1 MQQTVQA
8 ADPAVQIAPGAT
20 PQEWGTVMGSDLLMS
35 LAVPIV
41 SNPEIP
47 RDPLSRLP
55 DESLGKVPSVKTSR
69 GTVTGLPGW
78 QTKSLSF
85 LDLSKY
91 AGDPD
96 YGFGLRTGIQG
107 VIAADCDTDDLE
119 MSVTV
124 MRLLCDSLGLDPK
137 DLPLRTRGGHH
148 WACLLHVQDLTGR
161 PKKANSDFGGGNKL
175 EWLGYGQQ
183 LACCGRHPSGS
194 RYRWTLGP
202 GGIDIHG
209 PRLIET
215 DCAALARLRD
225 ALAPWEVKSSGG
237 GEATPRQIAES
248 YQAPDGLADWLR
260 SSGRVLAV
268 NRDGGLCITCP
279 WEDLHTTHGAPGE
292 TVYFPAGVNG
302 YSSGGFRCLHAHCDH
317 RTADDLRVWARTEGW
332 EGEVPVT
339 AYPTEEPSGTVAGNK
354 APITPVLTAKNAGN
368 AQKSAIKPQNNADNP
383 EIDSGAIAGD
393 GAGGRGRQAPGAG
406 DGTAQGQ
413 GAAQPGEPDGP
424 TAAQQLMAW
433 LDQKTGLFKTCATTL
448 QLVLSDPVLCGMD
461 IAYDTFRG
469 QIVLREHNSPANNCP
484 LGGWRQF
491 CDAENFA
498 LRVRLENP
506 ILRFKPG
513 SISKDLLYDA
523 VNHRA
528 AQNHVDIMQD
538 YLAAVLPEWDGV
550 RRAERFFID
559 YGGAENSEVTRAA
572 GRYLWGML
580 YRRAS
585 SPEPC
590 KADISIIMTGPQGCH
605 KSQSV
610 RALALEEDFAAE
622 LDFRQDNKELA
633 LLMSGRTVIEVP
645 EMQGFS
651 RRENSDLKA
660 FLSLDRDSYRVMYS
674 QDIRTVTRRCL
685 FVMTTNERQILRD
698 ATGSRRFAVIEVT
711 RMKDDLIQRDRL
723 QLWAEGRQIFLE
735 EGAQRLHTRLEN
747 ATTKAE
753 QNICYAN
760 QDSWADDVAEFVAGQ
775 ESKPEGSRYPL
786 STRAILQYA
795 LNIDRGQSRL
805 QDQQRVAEIMRTLGF
820 QLEKGSPHRVSGFPG
835 THRVWQRV
843 TLPPVKPEK
852 DGK

>member
-1 MQQTVQA
+1 MQQAVQA
-8 ADPAVQIAPGAT
+8 ADPAVQTAPGAT
-20 PQEWGTVMGSDLLMS
+20 PQEWGTVIGSDLLMS

-41 SNPEIP
+41 SNPSIP
-47 RDPLSRLP
+47 RDPLSRLTA
-55 DESLGKVPSVKTSR
+55 DSLGKVPSVKTAR
-69 GTVTGLPGW
+69 GTITGLAGW
-78 QTKSLSF
+78 QTMKTSF

-91 AGDPD
+91 AADPD
-96 YGFGLRTGIQG
+96 YGFGIRVGIQG

-124 MRLLCDSLGLDPK
+124 MRLMCDSLGLDPK
-137 DLPLRTRGGHH
+137 DLPLRVRGGHR
-148 WACLLHVQDLTGR
+148 WACLLHVQGLTGR
-161 PKKANSDFGGGNKL
+161 PKKAVVHLGDGNKL
-175 EWLGYGQQ
+175 ELLGYGQQ

-194 RYRWTLGP
+194 RYRWIMGP
-202 GGIDIHG
+202 TGRDIHG

-215 DCAALARLRD
+215 DCAALARFRE

-260 SSGRVLAV
+260 ASGRVLAV

-279 WEDLHTTHGAPGE
+279 WEDLHTKRGAPGE

-317 RTADDLRVWARTEGW
+317 RTADDLRIWARTEGW

-339 AYPTEEPSGTVAGNK
+339 AYPTEEPSGTAAAGQN
-354 APITPVLTAKNAGN
+354 APITPVLSAKNAEIP
-368 AQKSAIKPQNNADNP
+368 QKSPLKTQNSTDKP
-383 EIDSGAIAGD
+383 EIDSGAVAGS
-393 GAGGRGRQAPGAG
+393 GA
-406 DGTAQGQ
+406 AQGQ
-413 GAAQPGEPDGP
+413 EAADSREHDGP
-424 TAAQQLMAW
+424 TAAQQLTAW

-528 AQNHVDIMQD
+528 AQHHVDIMQD

-550 RRAERFFID
+550 HRAERFFID
-559 YGGAENSEVTRAA
+559 YGGAEDSEVARAA

-610 RALALEEDFAAE
+610 RAIALEEDFAAE

-685 FVMTTNERQILRD
+685 FIMTTNEQQILRD

-711 RMKDDLIQRDRL
+711 KMQDDLIQRDRL
-723 QLWAEGRQIFLE
+723 QLWAEGRQIFLA
-735 EGAQRLHTRLEN
+735 EGAKRLHTRLER
-747 ATTKAE
+747 ATADTE
-753 QNICYAN
+753 QNIRYAT
-760 QDSWADDVAEFVAGQ
+760 QDAWADDIAEFIKAQ
-775 ESKPEGSRYPL
+775 EKQAEGARCPL

-820 QLEKGSPHRVSGFPG
+820 QLEKRSSHRISGFPG

-843 TLPPVKPEK
+843 TLPPVKPEN

>member
-1 MQQTVQA
+1 MQQAVQT
-8 ADPAVQIAPGAT
+8 ADPAVQTSPGAT
-20 PQEWGTVMGSDLLMS
+20 PQEWGTVLQSDLLMS

-41 SNPEIP
+41 SNPAVP

-85 LDLSKY
+85 LDLSNY
-91 AGDPD
+91 AADPD
-96 YGFGLRTGIQG
+96 YGFGIRVGIQG

-124 MRLLCDSLGLDPK
+124 MRLLCDSLNLDPK
-137 DLPLRTRGGHH
+137 DLPLRTRGGHR
-148 WACLLHVQDLTGR
+148 WACLLHVQGLTGR
-161 PKKANSDFGGGNKL
+161 PKKAVIHLGDGNKL
-175 EWLGYGQQ
+175 ELLGYGQQ

-194 RYRWTLGP
+194 RYRWIMGP
-202 GGIDIHG
+202 TGRDIHG

-215 DCAALARLRD
+215 DCAALARFREALR
-225 ALAPWEVKSSGG
+225 PWEVKSSGG

-279 WEDLHTTHGAPGE
+279 WEDLHTKHGAPGE

-339 AYPTEEPSGTVAGNK
+339 AYPTEEPSGTAAGDK
-354 APITPVLTAKNAGN
+354 TPITPVLSAKNAEIP
-368 AQKSAIKPQNNADNP
+368 QKSAIKPQNSTDKP
-383 EIDSGAIAGD
+383 EIN
-393 GAGGRGRQAPGAG
+393 PGASAG
-406 DGTAQGQ
+406 
-413 GAAQPGEPDGP
+413 DGP
-424 TAAQQLMAW
+424 TAAQQLTAW

-469 QIVLREHNSPANNCP
+469 QIVLREHNHPANACP

-506 ILRFKPG
+506 IMRFKPG

-528 AQNHVDIMQD
+528 AQHHVDIMQD
-538 YLAAVLPEWDGV
+538 YLAAALPEWDGV
-550 RRAERFFID
+550 HRAERFFMD
-559 YGGAENSEVTRAA
+559 YGGAEDSEVTRAA

-605 KSQSV
+605 KSSSV

-633 LLMSGRTVIEVP
+633 LQMSGRTVIEVP

-660 FLSLDRDSYRVMYS
+660 FLSLDRDSYRIMYS

-685 FVMTTNERQILRD
+685 FVMTTNEQQILRD

-711 RMKDDLIQRDRL
+711 KMQDDLIQRDRL
-723 QLWAEGRQIFLE
+723 QLWAEGRRIFQE
-735 EGAQRLHTRLEN
+735 EGAKRLHTRLER
-747 ATTKAE
+747 ATAKTE
-753 QNICYAN
+753 QNIRYAT
-760 QDSWADDVAEFVAGQ
+760 QDAWADDIAEFITAQ
-775 ESKPEGSRYPL
+775 EKQAEGARCPL

-805 QDQQRVAEIMRTLGF
+805 QDQQRVAEIMRTLGY
-820 QLEKGSPHRVSGFPG
+820 QLEKGAPHRVSGFPG

-843 TLPPVKPEK
+843 TPPPAKPENDDK
-852 DGK
+852 

>member
-8 ADPAVQIAPGAT
+8 ADPAVQTSPGAT
-20 PQEWGTVMGSDLLMS
+20 PQEWGTVLGSDLLMS

-85 LDLSKY
+85 LDLTMYS
-91 AGDPD
+91 ADPD
-96 YGFGLRTGIQG
+96 YGYGIRVGIQG

-124 MRLLCDSLGLDPK
+124 MRLMCDSLGLDPK
-137 DLPLRTRGGHH
+137 DLPLRTRGGHR
-148 WACLLHVQDLTGR
+148 WACLLHVQGLTGR
-161 PKKANSDFGGGNKL
+161 PKKAVIHLGDGNKL
-175 EWLGYGQQ
+175 ELLGYGQQ

-194 RYRWTLGP
+194 HYRWIMGP
-202 GGIDIHG
+202 TGRDIHG

-215 DCAALARLRD
+215 DCAALARFRE

-260 SSGRVLAV
+260 ASGRVLAV

-279 WEDLHTTHGAPGE
+279 WEDQHTKRGAPGE

-302 YSSGGFRCLHAHCDH
+302 YASGGFRCLHAHCDH
-317 RTADDLRVWARTEGW
+317 RTADDLRIWARTEGW

-339 AYPTEEPSGTVAGNK
+339 AYPTEEPSGTAAGNK
-354 APITPVLTAKNAGN
+354 TPITPVLSDKNAEN
-368 AQKSAIKPQNNADNP
+368 AQKSPLKPQNSTNNP
-383 EIDSGAIAGD
+383 EINPGATPGSGA
-393 GAGGRGRQAPGAG
+393 
-406 DGTAQGQ
+406 AQGQ
-413 GAAQPGEPDGP
+413 GTAGSREPDGP
-424 TAAQQLMAW
+424 TAAQQLTAW

-469 QIVLREHNSPANNCP
+469 QIVLREHNSPANDCP

-506 ILRFKPG
+506 IMRFKPG

-528 AQNHVDIMQD
+528 AQNRVDIMQD

-550 RRAERFFID
+550 HRAERFFLD
-559 YGGAENSEVTRAA
+559 YGGAEDSEVARAA

-580 YRRAS
+580 YRRAA

-685 FVMTTNERQILRD
+685 FVMTTNEQQILRD
-698 ATGSRRFAVIEVT
+698 ATGSRRFAVIEVA
-711 RMKDDLIQRDRL
+711 RMMDDLIRRDRL
-723 QLWAEGRQIFLE
+723 QLWAEGRQIFMA
-735 EGAQRLHTRLEN
+735 EGAERLHTRLER
-747 ATTKAE
+747 ATAKTE
-753 QNICYAN
+753 QNIRYAT
-760 QDSWADDVAEFVAGQ
+760 QDAWADDIAEFIAAQ
-775 ESKPEGSRYPL
+775 EKKPEGTRYPL
-786 STRAILQYA
+786 STSAILQYA
-795 LNIDRGQSRL
+795 LNIDRGQRRL

-820 QLEKGSPHRVSGFPG
+820 QLEKGSAHRISGFPG

-843 TLPPVKPEK
+843 TLPPVKPET

>member
-8 ADPAVQIAPGAT
+8 ADPAVQTSHGAT
-20 PQEWGTVMGSDLLMS
+20 PQEWGTVLQSDLLMS

-85 LDLSKY
+85 LDLTNY
-91 AGDPD
+91 AADPD
-96 YGFGLRTGIQG
+96 YGYGIRVGIQG

-124 MRLLCDSLGLDPK
+124 MRLMCDSLGLDPK
-137 DLPLRTRGGHH
+137 DLPLRTRGGHR
-148 WACLLHVQDLTGR
+148 WACLLHVQGLTGR
-161 PKKANSDFGGGNKL
+161 PKKAVIHLGDGNKL
-175 EWLGYGQQ
+175 ELLGYGQQ

-194 RYRWTLGP
+194 HYRWIMGP
-202 GGIDIHG
+202 TGRDIHG

-215 DCAALARLRD
+215 DCAALARFRE

-260 SSGRVLAV
+260 ASGRVLAV

-279 WEDLHTTHGAPGE
+279 WADQHSRQGAPGE

-302 YSSGGFRCLHAHCDH
+302 YSAGGFRCLHAHCDH

-339 AYPTEEPSGTVAGNK
+339 AYPTEEPSGTAAGQI
-354 APITPVLTAKNAGN
+354 APITPVLGDKNAEKAPN
-368 AQKSAIKPQNNADNP
+368 STDKTQNSTNNA
-383 EIDSGAIAGD
+383 EISAGAGAGEGAGSGA
-393 GAGGRGRQAPGAG
+393 
-406 DGTAQGQ
+406 AQGQ
-413 GAAQPGEPDGP
+413 ETAGSGEPDGP
-424 TAAQQLMAW
+424 TAAQQLTAW

-448 QLVLSDPVLCGMD
+448 QLVLSDPVLCGVD

-469 QIVLREHNSPANNCP
+469 QIVLREHNSPANDCP

-506 ILRFKPG
+506 IMRFKPG
-513 SISKDLLYDA
+513 SITKDLLYDA

-528 AQNHVDIMQD
+528 AQNHVDIMQG

-550 RRAERFFID
+550 HRAERFFMD
-559 YGGAENSEVTRAA
+559 YGGAEDSEVARAA

-580 YRRAS
+580 YRRAA

-660 FLSLDRDSYRVMYS
+660 FLSLDRDSYRVLYS

-685 FVMTTNERQILRD
+685 FVMTTNEQQILRD

-711 RMKDDLIQRDRL
+711 KMRDDLIQRDRL
-723 QLWAEGRQIFLE
+723 QLWAEGRQIFME
-735 EGAQRLHTRLEN
+735 EGAKRLHTRLER
-747 ATTKAE
+747 ATSKTE
-753 QNICYAN
+753 QNVRYAT
-760 QDSWADDVAEFVAGQ
+760 QDAWADDIAEFVAGQ
-775 ESKPEGSRYPL
+775 ESKPEGARYPL
-786 STRAILQYA
+786 STRVILQYA
-795 LNIDRGQSRL
+795 LDIDRGQRRL

-820 QLEKGSPHRVSGFPG
+820 QLEKGSAHRISGFPG
-835 THRVWQRV
+835 THRVWLRV
-843 TLPPVKPEK
+843 NPLPDTPEEDDK
-852 DGK
+852 

>member
-1 MQQTVQA
+1 MQQAVQT
-8 ADPAVQIAPGAT
+8 ADPAVQAAPGAT

-35 LAVPIV
+35 LTVPIV
-41 SNPEIP
+41 SNPAVP

-85 LDLSKY
+85 LDLTKY
-91 AGDPD
+91 AADPD
-96 YGFGLRTGIQG
+96 YGYGIRVGIQG

-124 MRLLCDSLGLDPK
+124 MRLMCDSLGLDPK
-137 DLPLRTRGGHH
+137 DLPMRVRGGHR
-148 WACLLHVQDLTGR
+148 WACLLHVQGLTGR
-161 PKKANSDFGGGNKL
+161 PKKAVIHLGDGNQL
-175 EWLGYGQQ
+175 ELLGYGQQ

-194 RYRWTLGP
+194 RYRWIMGP
-202 GGIDIHG
+202 TGRDIHG

-215 DCAALARLRD
+215 DCAALARFREALR
-225 ALAPWEVKSSGG
+225 PWEVKSSGG

-260 SSGRVLAV
+260 ASGRVLAV

-279 WEDLHTTHGAPGE
+279 WEDLHTKRGAPGE

-317 RTADDLRVWARTEGW
+317 RTADDLRIWARTEGW

-339 AYPTEEPSGTVAGNK
+339 AYPTEEPSGTAAGDK
-354 APITPVLTAKNAGN
+354 TPKSPDLAVKNAEIS
-368 AQKSAIKPQNNADNP
+368 QKSPLKPQNSTDKP
-383 EIDSGAIAGD
+383 EIDSGD
-393 GAGGRGRQAPGAG
+393 GAGTGEKGQQSPGSGA
-406 DGTAQGQ
+406 AQGQ
-413 GAAQPGEPDGP
+413 GTADSREPDGP
-424 TAAQQLMAW
+424 TAAQQLTAW

-469 QIVLREHNSPANNCP
+469 QIVLREHNSPANDCP

-506 ILRFKPG
+506 IMRFKPG

-528 AQNHVDIMQD
+528 AQRHVDIMQD

-550 RRAERFFID
+550 HRAERFFLD
-559 YGGAENSEVTRAA
+559 YGGAEDSEVARAA

-610 RALALEEDFAAE
+610 RALALAEDFAAE

-660 FLSLDRDSYRVMYS
+660 FLSLDRDSYRIMYS

-685 FVMTTNERQILRD
+685 FVMTTNEQQILRD
-698 ATGSRRFAVIEVT
+698 ATGSRRFAVIEVAKM
-711 RMKDDLIQRDRL
+711 RDDLIQRDRL

-735 EGAQRLHTRLEN
+735 EGAKRLHTRLER
-747 ATTKAE
+747 ATARTE
-753 QNICYAN
+753 QNIRYAT
-760 QDSWADDVAEFVAGQ
+760 QDSWADDIAEFIAAQ
-775 ESKPEGSRYPL
+775 AKQPEGTRYPL

-795 LNIDRGQSRL
+795 LNIDRGQIRL
-805 QDQQRVAEIMRTLGF
+805 QDQQRVAEIMRTLGY
-820 QLEKGSPHRVSGFPG
+820 QLEKGSSHRISGFPG
-835 THRVWQRV
+835 THRVWLRG
-843 TLPPVKPEK
+843 TPPPAKPEK

>member
-8 ADPAVQIAPGAT
+8 ADPAVQTSPGAT
-20 PQEWGTVMGSDLLMS
+20 PQEWGTVLGSDLLMS

-85 LDLSKY
+85 LDLTMYS
-91 AGDPD
+91 ADPD
-96 YGFGLRTGIQG
+96 YGYGIRVGIQG

-124 MRLLCDSLGLDPK
+124 MRLMCDSLGLDPK
-137 DLPLRTRGGHH
+137 DLPLRTRGGHR
-148 WACLLHVQDLTGR
+148 WACLLHVQGLTGR
-161 PKKANSDFGGGNKL
+161 PKKAVIHLGDGNKL
-175 EWLGYGQQ
+175 ELLGYGQQ

-194 RYRWTLGP
+194 HYRWIMGP
-202 GGIDIHG
+202 TGRDIHG

-215 DCAALARLRD
+215 DCAALARFRE

-260 SSGRVLAV
+260 ASGRVLAV

-279 WEDLHTTHGAPGE
+279 WEDQHTKRGAPGE

-302 YSSGGFRCLHAHCDH
+302 YASGGFRCLHAHCDH
-317 RTADDLRVWARTEGW
+317 RTADDLRIWARTEGW

-339 AYPTEEPSGTVAGNK
+339 AYPTEEPSGTAAGNK
-354 APITPVLTAKNAGN
+354 TPITPVLSDKNAEN
-368 AQKSAIKPQNNADNP
+368 AQKSPLKPQNSTNNP
-383 EIDSGAIAGD
+383 EINPGATPGSGA
-393 GAGGRGRQAPGAG
+393 
-406 DGTAQGQ
+406 AQGQ
-413 GAAQPGEPDGP
+413 GTAGSREPDGP
-424 TAAQQLMAW
+424 TAAQQLTAW

-469 QIVLREHNSPANNCP
+469 QIVLREHNSPANDCP

-506 ILRFKPG
+506 IMRFKPG

-528 AQNHVDIMQD
+528 AQNRVDIMQD

-550 RRAERFFID
+550 HRAERFFLD
-559 YGGAENSEVTRAA
+559 YGGAEDSEVARAA

-580 YRRAS
+580 YRRAA

-685 FVMTTNERQILRD
+685 FVMTTNEQQILRD
-698 ATGSRRFAVIEVT
+698 ATGSRRFAVIEVA
-711 RMKDDLIQRDRL
+711 RMMDDLIRRDRL
-723 QLWAEGRQIFLE
+723 QLWAEGRQIFMA
-735 EGAQRLHTRLEN
+735 EGAERLHTRLER
-747 ATTKAE
+747 ATAETE
-753 QNICYAN
+753 QNIRYAT
-760 QDSWADDVAEFVAGQ
+760 QDAWADDIAEFIAAQ
-775 ESKPEGSRYPL
+775 EKKPEGTRYPL
-786 STRAILQYA
+786 STSAILQYA
-795 LNIDRGQSRL
+795 LNIDRGQRRL

-820 QLEKGSPHRVSGFPG
+820 QLEKGSAHRISGFPG

-843 TLPPVKPEK
+843 TLPPVKPET

>member
-1 MQQTVQA
+1 MQQAVQT
-8 ADPAVQIAPGAT
+8 ADPAVQAAPGAT
-20 PQEWGTVMGSDLLMS
+20 PQEWGTVMGSDLLLS

-41 SNPEIP
+41 SNPAVP

-85 LDLSKY
+85 LDLSNY
-91 AGDPD
+91 AADPD
-96 YGFGLRTGIQG
+96 YGFGIRVGIQG

-124 MRLLCDSLGLDPK
+124 MRLLCDSLNLDPK
-137 DLPLRTRGGHH
+137 DLPLRTRGGHR
-148 WACLLHVQDLTGR
+148 WACLLHVQGLTGR
-161 PKKANSDFGGGNKL
+161 PKKAVIHLGDGNKL
-175 EWLGYGQQ
+175 ELLGYGQQ

-194 RYRWTLGP
+194 RYRWIMGP
-202 GGIDIHG
+202 TGRDIHG

-215 DCAALARLRD
+215 DCAALARFREALR
-225 ALAPWEVKSSGG
+225 PWEVKSSGG

-279 WEDLHTTHGAPGE
+279 WEDLHTKHGAPGE

-339 AYPTEEPSGTVAGNK
+339 AYPTEEPSGTAAGDK
-354 APITPVLTAKNAGN
+354 TPITPVLSAKNAEIP
-368 AQKSAIKPQNNADNP
+368 QKSAIKPQNSTDKP
-383 EIDSGAIAGD
+383 EIN
-393 GAGGRGRQAPGAG
+393 PGASAG
-406 DGTAQGQ
+406 
-413 GAAQPGEPDGP
+413 DGP
-424 TAAQQLMAW
+424 TAAQQLTAW

-469 QIVLREHNSPANNCP
+469 QIVLREHNHPANACP

-506 ILRFKPG
+506 IMRFKPG

-528 AQNHVDIMQD
+528 SQNHVDIMQD
-538 YLAAVLPEWDGV
+538 YLAAALPEWDGV
-550 RRAERFFID
+550 HRAERFFMD
-559 YGGAENSEVTRAA
+559 YGGAEDSEVTRAA

-605 KSQSV
+605 KSSSV

-633 LLMSGRTVIEVP
+633 LQMSGRTVIEVP

-660 FLSLDRDSYRVMYS
+660 FLSLDRDSYRIMYS

-685 FVMTTNERQILRD
+685 FVMTTNEQQILRD

-711 RMKDDLIQRDRL
+711 KMQDDLIQRDRL
-723 QLWAEGRQIFLE
+723 QLWAEGRRIFQE
-735 EGAQRLHTRLEN
+735 EGAKRLHTRLER
-747 ATTKAE
+747 ATAKTE
-753 QNICYAN
+753 QNIRYAT
-760 QDSWADDVAEFVAGQ
+760 QDAWADDIAEFITAQ
-775 ESKPEGSRYPL
+775 EKQAEGARCPL
-786 STRAILQYA
+786 STRSILQYA
-795 LNIDRGQSRL
+795 LNIDRGQSRI
-805 QDQQRVAEIMRTLGF
+805 QDQQRVAEIMRTLGY
-820 QLEKGSPHRVSGFPG
+820 QLEKGAPHRVSGFPG

-843 TLPPVKPEK
+843 DPLPDAPEEDEK
-852 DGK
+852 

>member
-1 MQQTVQA
+1 MQQAVQT
-8 ADPAVQIAPGAT
+8 ADPAVQAAPGAT

-41 SNPEIP
+41 SNPAVP

-85 LDLSKY
+85 LDLTKY
-91 AGDPD
+91 AADPD
-96 YGFGLRTGIQG
+96 YGYGIRVGIQG

-124 MRLLCDSLGLDPK
+124 MRLMCDSLGLDPK
-137 DLPLRTRGGHH
+137 DLPMRVRGGHR
-148 WACLLHVQDLTGR
+148 WACLLHVQGLTGR
-161 PKKANSDFGGGNKL
+161 PKKAVIHLGDGNQL
-175 EWLGYGQQ
+175 ELLGYGQQ

-194 RYRWTLGP
+194 RYRWIMGP
-202 GGIDIHG
+202 TGRDIHG

-215 DCAALARLRD
+215 DCAALARLRE

-260 SSGRVLAV
+260 ASGRVLAV

-279 WEDLHTTHGAPGE
+279 WEDLHTKRGAPGE

-317 RTADDLRVWARTEGW
+317 RTADDLRIWARTEGW

-339 AYPTEEPSGTVAGNK
+339 AYPTEVPSGTAAGDK
-354 APITPVLTAKNAGN
+354 TPKSPDLAVKNAEIP
-368 AQKSAIKPQNNADNP
+368 QKSPLKPQNNANNP
-383 EIDSGAIAGD
+383 GINSGD
-393 GAGGRGRQAPGAG
+393 GTGTGERGQQAPGSGA
-406 DGTAQGQ
+406 AQGQ
-413 GAAQPGEPDGP
+413 GTAGSREPDGP
-424 TAAQQLMAW
+424 TAAQQLTAW

-469 QIVLREHNSPANNCP
+469 QIVLREHNSPANDCP

-506 ILRFKPG
+506 IMRFKPG

-528 AQNHVDIMQD
+528 AQRHVDIMQD

-550 RRAERFFID
+550 HRAERFFLD
-559 YGGAENSEVTRAA
+559 YGGAEDSEVARAA

-660 FLSLDRDSYRVMYS
+660 FLSLDRDSYRIMYS

-685 FVMTTNERQILRD
+685 FVMTTNEQQILRD
-698 ATGSRRFAVIEVT
+698 ATGSRRFAVIEVAKM
-711 RMKDDLIQRDRL
+711 RDDLIQRDRL

-735 EGAQRLHTRLEN
+735 EGAKRLHTRLER
-747 ATTKAE
+747 ATARTE
-753 QNICYAN
+753 QNIRYAT
-760 QDSWADDVAEFVAGQ
+760 QDSWADDIAEFIAAQ
-775 ESKPEGSRYPL
+775 AKQPEGTRYPL

-795 LNIDRGQSRL
+795 LNIDRGQIRL
-805 QDQQRVAEIMRTLGF
+805 QDQQRVAEIMRTLGY
-820 QLEKGSPHRVSGFPG
+820 QLEKGSSHRISGFPG
-835 THRVWQRV
+835 THRVWLRG
-843 TLPPVKPEK
+843 TPPPAKPEK

>member
-1 MQQTVQA
+1 MTQLNPPPIDAPAQA
-8 ADPAVQIAPGAT
+8 PAAGAT
-20 PQEWGTVMGSDLLMS
+20 PQEWGTVMGSDLLLS

-41 SNPEIP
+41 SNPAVP

-55 DESLGKVPSVKTSR
+55 DESLGKAPSVKTSR

-78 QTKSLSF
+78 QTKSQSF
-85 LDLSKY
+85 LDLTKY
-91 AGDPD
+91 AADPD
-96 YGFGLRTGIQG
+96 YGFGIRVGIQG

-137 DLPLRTRGGHH
+137 DLPLRTRGGHR
-148 WACLLHVQDLTGR
+148 WACLLHVQGLTGR
-161 PKKANSDFGGGNKL
+161 PKKAVIHLGDGNKL
-175 EWLGYGQQ
+175 ELLGYGQQ

-194 RYRWTLGP
+194 HYRWIMGP
-202 GGIDIHG
+202 TGRDIHG

-215 DCAALARLRD
+215 DCAALARFRE

-279 WEDLHTTHGAPGE
+279 WEDLHTKHGAPGE

-339 AYPTEEPSGTVAGNK
+339 AYPTEEPSGTAAGDK
-354 APITPVLTAKNAGN
+354 TPITPVLSAKNAEIP
-368 AQKSAIKPQNNADNP
+368 QKSALKSQNSTNNP
-383 EIDSGAIAGD
+383 GIDPGAAAGD
-393 GAGGRGRQAPGAG
+393 GAGSGA
-406 DGTAQGQ
+406 AQGQ
-413 GAAQPGEPDGP
+413 GAADSREPDGP
-424 TAAQQLMAW
+424 TAAQQLTAW

-469 QIVLREHNSPANNCP
+469 QIVLREHNHPANACP

-506 ILRFKPG
+506 IMRFKPG

-538 YLAAVLPEWDGV
+538 YLAAALPEWDGV
-550 RRAERFFID
+550 HRAERFFMD
-559 YGGAENSEVTRAA
+559 YGGAEDSEVTRAA

-605 KSQSV
+605 KSSSV

-633 LLMSGRTVIEVP
+633 LQMSGRTVIEVP

-685 FVMTTNERQILRD
+685 FVMTTNEQQILRD

-711 RMKDDLIQRDRL
+711 KMQDDLIQRDRL
-723 QLWAEGRQIFLE
+723 QLWAEGRRIFQE
-735 EGAQRLHTRLEN
+735 EGAKRLHTRLER
-747 ATTKAE
+747 ATAKTE
-753 QNICYAN
+753 QNIRYAT
-760 QDSWADDVAEFVAGQ
+760 QDAWADDIAEFITAQ
-775 ESKPEGSRYPL
+775 EKQAEGARCPL

-805 QDQQRVAEIMRTLGF
+805 QDQQRVAEIMRTLGY
-820 QLEKGSPHRVSGFPG
+820 QLEKGAPHRVSGFPG

-843 TLPPVKPEK
+843 TPPPAKPENDDK
-852 DGK
+852 

>member
-8 ADPAVQIAPGAT
+8 ADPAVQTSHGAT
-20 PQEWGTVMGSDLLMS
+20 PQEWGTVLQSDLLMS

-85 LDLSKY
+85 LDLTNY
-91 AGDPD
+91 AADPD
-96 YGFGLRTGIQG
+96 YGYGIRVGIQG

-124 MRLLCDSLGLDPK
+124 MRLMCDSLGLDPK
-137 DLPLRTRGGHH
+137 DLPLRTRGGHR
-148 WACLLHVQDLTGR
+148 WACLLHVQGLTGR
-161 PKKANSDFGGGNKL
+161 PKKAVIHLGDGNKL
-175 EWLGYGQQ
+175 ELLGYGQQ

-194 RYRWTLGP
+194 HYRWIMGP
-202 GGIDIHG
+202 TGRDIHG

-215 DCAALARLRD
+215 DCAALARFRE

-260 SSGRVLAV
+260 ASGRVLAV

-279 WEDLHTTHGAPGE
+279 WADQHSRQGAPGE

-302 YSSGGFRCLHAHCDH
+302 YSAGGFRCLHAHCDH

-339 AYPTEEPSGTVAGNK
+339 AYPTEEPSGTAAGQI
-354 APITPVLTAKNAGN
+354 APITPVLGDKNAEKAPN
-368 AQKSAIKPQNNADNP
+368 STDKTQNSTNNA
-383 EIDSGAIAGD
+383 EISAGAGAGEGAGSGA
-393 GAGGRGRQAPGAG
+393 
-406 DGTAQGQ
+406 AQGQ
-413 GAAQPGEPDGP
+413 ETAGSGEPDGP
-424 TAAQQLMAW
+424 TAAQQLTAW

-448 QLVLSDPVLCGMD
+448 QLVLSDPVLCGVD

-469 QIVLREHNSPANNCP
+469 QIVLREHNSPANDCP

-506 ILRFKPG
+506 IMRFKPG
-513 SISKDLLYDA
+513 SITKDLLYDA

-528 AQNHVDIMQD
+528 AQNHVDIMQG

-550 RRAERFFID
+550 HRAERFFMD
-559 YGGAENSEVTRAA
+559 YGGAEDSEVARAA

-580 YRRAS
+580 YRRAA

-660 FLSLDRDSYRVMYS
+660 FLSLDRDSYRVLYS

-685 FVMTTNERQILRD
+685 FVMTTNEQQILRD

-711 RMKDDLIQRDRL
+711 KMRDDLIQRDRL
-723 QLWAEGRQIFLE
+723 QLWAEGRQIFME
-735 EGAQRLHTRLEN
+735 EGAKRLHTRLER
-747 ATTKAE
+747 ATARTE
-753 QNICYAN
+753 QNIRYAT
-760 QDSWADDVAEFVAGQ
+760 QDAWADDIAEFVAGQ
-775 ESKPEGSRYPL
+775 ESKPEGARYPL
-786 STRAILQYA
+786 STRVILQYA
-795 LNIDRGQSRL
+795 LDIDRGQRRL

-820 QLEKGSPHRVSGFPG
+820 QLEKGSAHRISGFPG
-835 THRVWQRV
+835 THRVWLRV
-843 TLPPVKPEK
+843 NPLPDTPEEDDK
-852 DGK
+852 

>member
-1 MQQTVQA
+1 MQQAVQT
-8 ADPAVQIAPGAT
+8 ADPAVQAAPGAT
-20 PQEWGTVMGSDLLMS
+20 PQEWGTVMGSDLLLS

-41 SNPEIP
+41 SNPAVP

-85 LDLSKY
+85 LDLSNY
-91 AGDPD
+91 AADPD
-96 YGFGLRTGIQG
+96 YGFGIRVGIQG

-124 MRLLCDSLGLDPK
+124 MRLLCDSLNLDPK
-137 DLPLRTRGGHH
+137 DLPLRTRGGHR
-148 WACLLHVQDLTGR
+148 WACLLHVQGLTGR
-161 PKKANSDFGGGNKL
+161 PKKAVIHLGDGNKL
-175 EWLGYGQQ
+175 ELLGYGQQ

-194 RYRWTLGP
+194 RYRWIMGP
-202 GGIDIHG
+202 TGRDIHG

-215 DCAALARLRD
+215 DCAALARFRE
-225 ALAPWEVKSSGG
+225 AFRPWEVKSSGG

-279 WEDLHTTHGAPGE
+279 WEDLHTKHGAPGE

-339 AYPTEEPSGTVAGNK
+339 AYPTEEPSGTAAGDK
-354 APITPVLTAKNAGN
+354 TPITPVLSAKNAEIP
-368 AQKSAIKPQNNADNP
+368 QKSAIKPQNSTDKP
-383 EIDSGAIAGD
+383 EIN
-393 GAGGRGRQAPGAG
+393 PGASAG
-406 DGTAQGQ
+406 
-413 GAAQPGEPDGP
+413 DGP
-424 TAAQQLMAW
+424 TAAQQLTAW

-469 QIVLREHNSPANNCP
+469 QIVLREHNSPANACP

-506 ILRFKPG
+506 IMRFKPG

-528 AQNHVDIMQD
+528 SQNHVDIMQD
-538 YLAAVLPEWDGV
+538 YLAAALPEWDGV
-550 RRAERFFID
+550 HRAERFFMD
-559 YGGAENSEVTRAA
+559 YGGAEDSEVTRAA

-605 KSQSV
+605 KSSSV

-633 LLMSGRTVIEVP
+633 LQMSGRTVIEVP

-660 FLSLDRDSYRVMYS
+660 FLSLDRDSYRIMYS

-685 FVMTTNERQILRD
+685 FVMTTNEQQILRD

-711 RMKDDLIQRDRL
+711 KMQDDLIQRDRL
-723 QLWAEGRQIFLE
+723 QLWAEGRRIFQE
-735 EGAQRLHTRLEN
+735 EGAKRLHTRLER
-747 ATTKAE
+747 ATAKTE
-753 QNICYAN
+753 QNIRYAT
-760 QDSWADDVAEFVAGQ
+760 QDAWADDIAEFITAQ
-775 ESKPEGSRYPL
+775 EKQAEGARCPL
-786 STRAILQYA
+786 STRSILQYA
-795 LNIDRGQSRL
+795 LNIDRGQSRI
-805 QDQQRVAEIMRTLGF
+805 QDQQRVAEIMRTLGY
-820 QLEKGSPHRVSGFPG
+820 QLEKGAPHRVSGFPG

-843 TLPPVKPEK
+843 DPLPDAPEEDEK
-852 DGK
+852 

>member
-1 MQQTVQA
+1 MQQAVQT
-8 ADPAVQIAPGAT
+8 ADPAVQTSPGAT
-20 PQEWGTVMGSDLLMS
+20 PQEWGTVLQSDLLMS

-69 GTVTGLPGW
+69 GTIAGLKGW

-85 LDLSKY
+85 LDLTKY
-91 AGDPD
+91 AADPD
-96 YGFGLRTGIQG
+96 YGYGIRTGIRG

-137 DLPLRTRGGHH
+137 DLPMRVRGGHR
-148 WACLLHVQDLTGR
+148 WACLLHVQGLTGK
-161 PKKANSDFGGGNKL
+161 PNKEAIDLGDGNKL
-175 EWLGYGQQ
+175 ELLGYGQQ

-194 RYRWTLGP
+194 RYRWIMGP
-202 GGIDIHG
+202 TGRDIHG

-215 DCAALARLRD
+215 DCAALARFREALR
-225 ALAPWEVKSSGG
+225 PWEVKSSGG

-279 WEDLHTTHGAPGE
+279 WEDLHTKHGAPGE

-339 AYPTEEPSGTVAGNK
+339 AYPTEEPSGTAAGDK
-354 APITPVLTAKNAGN
+354 TPITPVLSAKNAEIP
-368 AQKSAIKPQNNADNP
+368 QKSAIKPQNSTDKP
-383 EIDSGAIAGD
+383 EIN
-393 GAGGRGRQAPGAG
+393 PGASAG
-406 DGTAQGQ
+406 
-413 GAAQPGEPDGP
+413 DGP
-424 TAAQQLMAW
+424 TAAQQLTAW

-469 QIVLREHNSPANNCP
+469 QIVLREHNHPANACP

-506 ILRFKPG
+506 IMRFKPG

-528 AQNHVDIMQD
+528 AQHHVDIMQD
-538 YLAAVLPEWDGV
+538 YLAAALPEWDGV
-550 RRAERFFID
+550 HRAERFFMD
-559 YGGAENSEVTRAA
+559 YGGAEDSEVTRAA

-605 KSQSV
+605 KSSSV

-633 LLMSGRTVIEVP
+633 LQMSGRTVIEVP

-660 FLSLDRDSYRVMYS
+660 FLSLDRDSYRIMYS

-685 FVMTTNERQILRD
+685 FVMTTNEQQILRD

-711 RMKDDLIQRDRL
+711 KMQDDLIQRDRL
-723 QLWAEGRQIFLE
+723 QLWAEGRRIFQE
-735 EGAQRLHTRLEN
+735 EGAKRLHTRLER
-747 ATTKAE
+747 ATAKTE
-753 QNICYAN
+753 QNIRYAT
-760 QDSWADDVAEFVAGQ
+760 QDAWADDIAEFITAQ
-775 ESKPEGSRYPL
+775 EKQAEGARCPL

-805 QDQQRVAEIMRTLGF
+805 QDQQRVAEIMRTLGY
-820 QLEKGSPHRVSGFPG
+820 QLEKGAPHRVSGFPG

-843 TLPPVKPEK
+843 TPPPAKPENDDK
-852 DGK
+852 

>member
-8 ADPAVQIAPGAT
+8 ADPAVQTSHGAT
-20 PQEWGTVMGSDLLMS
+20 PQEWGTVLQSDLLMS

-85 LDLSKY
+85 LDLTNY
-91 AGDPD
+91 AADPD
-96 YGFGLRTGIQG
+96 YGYGIRVGIQG

-124 MRLLCDSLGLDPK
+124 MRLMCDSLGLDPK
-137 DLPLRTRGGHH
+137 DLPLRTRGGHR
-148 WACLLHVQDLTGR
+148 WACLLHVQGLTGR
-161 PKKANSDFGGGNKL
+161 PKKAVIHLGDGNKL
-175 EWLGYGQQ
+175 ELLGYGQQ

-194 RYRWTLGP
+194 HYRWIMGP
-202 GGIDIHG
+202 TGRDIHG

-215 DCAALARLRD
+215 DCAALARFRE

-260 SSGRVLAV
+260 ASGRVLAV

-279 WEDLHTTHGAPGE
+279 WADQHSKQGAPGE

-302 YSSGGFRCLHAHCDH
+302 YSAGGFRCLHAHCDH

-339 AYPTEEPSGTVAGNK
+339 AYPTEEPSGTAAGQI
-354 APITPVLTAKNAGN
+354 APITPVLGDKNAEKAPN
-368 AQKSAIKPQNNADNP
+368 STDKTQNSTNNA
-383 EIDSGAIAGD
+383 EISAGAGAGEGAGSGA
-393 GAGGRGRQAPGAG
+393 
-406 DGTAQGQ
+406 AQGQ
-413 GAAQPGEPDGP
+413 ETAGSGEPDGP
-424 TAAQQLMAW
+424 TAAQQLTAW

-448 QLVLSDPVLCGMD
+448 QLVLSDPVLCGVD

-469 QIVLREHNSPANNCP
+469 QIVLREHNSPANDCP

-506 ILRFKPG
+506 IMRFKPG
-513 SISKDLLYDA
+513 SITKDLLYDA

-528 AQNHVDIMQD
+528 AQNHVDIMQG

-550 RRAERFFID
+550 HRAERFFMD
-559 YGGAENSEVTRAA
+559 YGGAEDSEVARAA

-580 YRRAS
+580 YRRAA

-610 RALALEEDFAAE
+610 RAMALEEDFAAE

-660 FLSLDRDSYRVMYS
+660 FLSLDRDSYRVLYS

-685 FVMTTNERQILRD
+685 FVMTTNEQQILRD

-711 RMKDDLIQRDRL
+711 KMRDDLIQRDRL
-723 QLWAEGRQIFLE
+723 QLWAEGRQIFME
-735 EGAQRLHTRLEN
+735 EGAKRLHTRLER
-747 ATTKAE
+747 ATARTE
-753 QNICYAN
+753 QNIRYAT
-760 QDSWADDVAEFVAGQ
+760 QDAWADDIAEFVAGQ
-775 ESKPEGSRYPL
+775 ESKPEGARYPL
-786 STRAILQYA
+786 STRVILQYA
-795 LNIDRGQSRL
+795 LDIDRGQRRL

-820 QLEKGSPHRVSGFPG
+820 QLEKGSAHRISGFPG
-835 THRVWQRV
+835 THRVWLRV
-843 TLPPVKPEK
+843 NPLPDTPEEDDK
-852 DGK
+852 

>member
-8 ADPAVQIAPGAT
+8 ADPAVQTSHGAT
-20 PQEWGTVMGSDLLMS
+20 PQEWGTVLQSDLLMS

-69 GTVTGLPGW
+69 GTVTGLAGW

-85 LDLSKY
+85 LDLTNY
-91 AGDPD
+91 AADPD
-96 YGFGLRTGIQG
+96 YGYGIRVGIQG

-137 DLPLRTRGGHH
+137 DLPLRTRGGHR
-148 WACLLHVQDLTGR
+148 WACLLHVQGLTGR
-161 PKKANSDFGGGNKL
+161 PKKAVIHLGDGNKL
-175 EWLGYGQQ
+175 ELLGYGQQ

-194 RYRWTLGP
+194 HYRWIMGP
-202 GGIDIHG
+202 TGRNIHG

-215 DCAALARLRD
+215 DCAALARFRE

-260 SSGRVLAV
+260 ASGRVLAV

-279 WEDLHTTHGAPGE
+279 WADQHSKQGAPGE

-302 YSSGGFRCLHAHCDH
+302 YSAGGFRCLHAHCDH
-317 RTADDLRVWARTEGW
+317 RTADDLRIWARTEGW

-339 AYPTEEPSGTVAGNK
+339 AYPTEEPSGTAAAGHN
-354 APITPVLTAKNAGN
+354 APITPVLGDKNAEKAPN
-368 AQKSAIKPQNNADNP
+368 STDKTQNSTNNA
-383 EIDSGAIAGD
+383 EISTGAGAGEGSGSGA
-393 GAGGRGRQAPGAG
+393 
-406 DGTAQGQ
+406 AQGQ
-413 GAAQPGEPDGP
+413 GTAGTREPDGP

-433 LDQKTGLFKTCATTL
+433 QDQKTGLFKTCATTL

-469 QIVLREHNSPANNCP
+469 QIVLREHNSPANDCP

-506 ILRFKPG
+506 IMRFKPG
-513 SISKDLLYDA
+513 SITKDLLYDA

-528 AQNHVDIMQD
+528 AQNHVDIMQG

-550 RRAERFFID
+550 RRAERFFLD
-559 YGGAENSEVTRAA
+559 YGGAEDSEVARAA

-580 YRRAS
+580 YRRAA

-660 FLSLDRDSYRVMYS
+660 FLSLDRDSYRVLYS

-685 FVMTTNERQILRD
+685 FVMTTNEQQILRD

-711 RMKDDLIQRDRL
+711 QMMDDLIRRDRL
-723 QLWAEGRQIFLE
+723 QLWAEGRQIFME
-735 EGAQRLHTRLEN
+735 EGAKNLHTRLER
-747 ATTKAE
+747 ATARTE
-753 QNICYAN
+753 QNIRYAT
-760 QDSWADDVAEFVAGQ
+760 QDAWADDIAEFVAAQ
-775 ESKPEGSRYPL
+775 EKKPEGTRYPM

-795 LNIDRGQSRL
+795 LNIDRGQIRI
-805 QDQQRVAEIMRTLGF
+805 QDQQRVAEIMRTLGY
-820 QLEKGSPHRVSGFPG
+820 QLEKGVAHRIPGFPG
-835 THRVWQRV
+835 THRVWLRV
-843 TLPPVKPEK
+843 SPPPAKPEK

>member
-8 ADPAVQIAPGAT
+8 ADPAVQTSHGAT
-20 PQEWGTVMGSDLLMS
+20 PQEWGTVLQSDLLMS

-85 LDLSKY
+85 LDLTNY
-91 AGDPD
+91 AADPD
-96 YGFGLRTGIQG
+96 YGYGIRVGIQG

-124 MRLLCDSLGLDPK
+124 MRLMCDSLGLDPK
-137 DLPLRTRGGHH
+137 DLPLRTRGGHR
-148 WACLLHVQDLTGR
+148 WACLLHVQGLTGR
-161 PKKANSDFGGGNKL
+161 PKKAVIHLGDGNKL
-175 EWLGYGQQ
+175 ELLGYGQQ

-194 RYRWTLGP
+194 HYRWIMGP
-202 GGIDIHG
+202 TGRDIHG

-215 DCAALARLRD
+215 DCAALARFRE

-260 SSGRVLAV
+260 ASGRVLAV

-279 WEDLHTTHGAPGE
+279 WADQHSKQGAPGE

-302 YSSGGFRCLHAHCDH
+302 YSAGGFRCLHAHCDH

-339 AYPTEEPSGTVAGNK
+339 AYPTEEPSGTAAGQI
-354 APITPVLTAKNAGN
+354 APITPVLGDKNAEKAPN
-368 AQKSAIKPQNNADNP
+368 STDKTQNSTNNA
-383 EIDSGAIAGD
+383 EISAGAGAGEGAGSGA
-393 GAGGRGRQAPGAG
+393 
-406 DGTAQGQ
+406 AQGQ
-413 GAAQPGEPDGP
+413 ETAGSGEPDGP
-424 TAAQQLMAW
+424 TAAQQLTAW

-448 QLVLSDPVLCGMD
+448 QLVLSDPVLCGVD

-469 QIVLREHNSPANNCP
+469 QIVLREHNSPANDCP

-506 ILRFKPG
+506 IMRFKPG
-513 SISKDLLYDA
+513 SITKDLLYDA

-528 AQNHVDIMQD
+528 AQNHVDIMQG

-550 RRAERFFID
+550 HRAERFFMD
-559 YGGAENSEVTRAA
+559 YGGAEDSEVARAA

-580 YRRAS
+580 YRRAA

-660 FLSLDRDSYRVMYS
+660 FLSLDRDSYRVLYS

-685 FVMTTNERQILRD
+685 FVMTTNEQQILRD

-711 RMKDDLIQRDRL
+711 KMRDDLIQRDRL
-723 QLWAEGRQIFLE
+723 QLWAEGRQIFME
-735 EGAQRLHTRLEN
+735 EGAKRLHTRLER
-747 ATTKAE
+747 ATARTE
-753 QNICYAN
+753 QNIRYAT
-760 QDSWADDVAEFVAGQ
+760 QDAWADDIAEFVAGQ
-775 ESKPEGSRYPL
+775 ESKPEGARYPL
-786 STRAILQYA
+786 STRVILQYA
-795 LNIDRGQSRL
+795 LDIDRGQRRL

-820 QLEKGSPHRVSGFPG
+820 QLEKGSAHRISGFPG
-835 THRVWQRV
+835 THRVWLRV
-843 TLPPVKPEK
+843 NPLPDTPEEDDK
-852 DGK
+852 

>member
-1 MQQTVQA
+1 MMQTVQA
-8 ADPAVQIAPGAT
+8 ADPAVQTSPGAT

-41 SNPEIP
+41 SNPAVP

-85 LDLSKY
+85 LDLTKY
-91 AGDPD
+91 AADPD
-96 YGFGLRTGIQG
+96 YGYGIRVGIQG

-124 MRLLCDSLGLDPK
+124 MRLMCDSLGLDPK
-137 DLPLRTRGGHH
+137 DLPMRVRGGHR
-148 WACLLHVQDLTGR
+148 WACLLHVQGLTGR
-161 PKKANSDFGGGNKL
+161 PKKAVIHLGDGNQL
-175 EWLGYGQQ
+175 ELLGYGQQ

-194 RYRWTLGP
+194 RYRWIMGP
-202 GGIDIHG
+202 TGRDIHG

-215 DCAALARLRD
+215 DCAALARLRE

-260 SSGRVLAV
+260 ASGRVLAV

-279 WEDLHTTHGAPGE
+279 WEDLHTKRGAPGE

-302 YSSGGFRCLHAHCDH
+302 YSAGGFRCLHAHCDH
-317 RTADDLRVWARTEGW
+317 RTADDLRIWARTEGW

-339 AYPTEEPSGTVAGNK
+339 AYPTEVPSGTAAGDK
-354 APITPVLTAKNAGN
+354 TPKSPDLAVKNAEIP
-368 AQKSAIKPQNNADNP
+368 QKSPLKLQNSTNNP
-383 EIDSGAIAGD
+383 EIDSGD
-393 GAGGRGRQAPGAG
+393 GAGTRERGQQAPGSGA
-406 DGTAQGQ
+406 AQGQ
-413 GAAQPGEPDGP
+413 GTADSGEPDGP
-424 TAAQQLMAW
+424 TAAQQLTAW

-469 QIVLREHNSPANNCP
+469 QIVIREHSSPANACP

-506 ILRFKPG
+506 IMRFKPG

-550 RRAERFFID
+550 HRAERFFLD
-559 YGGAENSEVTRAA
+559 YGGAEDSEVARAA

-605 KSQSV
+605 KSSSV

-660 FLSLDRDSYRVMYS
+660 FLSLDRDSYRILYS

-685 FVMTTNERQILRD
+685 FVMTTNEQQILRD
-698 ATGSRRFAVIEVT
+698 ATGSRRFAVIEVAK
-711 RMKDDLIQRDRL
+711 MQDDLIRRDRL

-735 EGAQRLHTRLEN
+735 EGAKRLHTRLEH
-747 ATTKAE
+747 ATANTE
-753 QNICYAN
+753 QNIRYAT
-760 QDSWADDVAEFVAGQ
+760 QDAWADDIAEYIAAQ
-775 ESKPEGSRYPL
+775 EKKPEGTRYPL

-795 LNIDRGQSRL
+795 LNIDRGQRRI

-820 QLEKGSPHRVSGFPG
+820 QLEKGSAHRISGFPG

-843 TLPPVKPEK
+843 TIPPVKPEK
-852 DGK
+852 AGK

>member
-1 MQQTVQA
+1 MQAVQT
-8 ADPAVQIAPGAT
+8 ADPAVQAAPGAT
-20 PQEWGTVMGSDLLMS
+20 PQEWGTVMGSDLLLP

-41 SNPEIP
+41 SNPAVP

-85 LDLSKY
+85 LDLSNY
-91 AGDPD
+91 AADPD
-96 YGFGLRTGIQG
+96 YGYGIRVGIQG

-124 MRLLCDSLGLDPK
+124 MRLMCDSLGLDPK
-137 DLPLRTRGGHH
+137 DLPMRTRGGHR
-148 WACLLHVQDLTGR
+148 WACLLHVQGLTGR
-161 PKKANSDFGGGNKL
+161 PKKAVIHLGDGNKL
-175 EWLGYGQQ
+175 ELLGYGQQ

-194 RYRWTLGP
+194 RYRWIMGP
-202 GGIDIHG
+202 TGRGIHG

-215 DCAALARLRD
+215 DCAALARFREALR
-225 ALAPWEVKSSGG
+225 PWEVKSSGG

-260 SSGRVLAV
+260 ASGRVLAV

-279 WEDLHTTHGAPGE
+279 WEELHTKHGAPGE

-317 RTADDLRVWARTEGW
+317 RTADDLRIWARTEGW

-339 AYPTEEPSGTVAGNK
+339 AYPTEEPSGTAAGNK
-354 APITPVLTAKNAGN
+354 TPKSPDLTAKNAEIP
-368 AQKSAIKPQNNADNP
+368 QKSPLKPQNSTDKP
-383 EIDSGAIAGD
+383 EIT
-393 GAGGRGRQAPGAG
+393 PGAG
-406 DGTAQGQ
+406 AGTGTGGGAAQGQ
-413 GAAQPGEPDGP
+413 GTADSREPDGP
-424 TAAQQLMAW
+424 TAAQQLTAW

-448 QLVLSDPVLCGMD
+448 QLVLSDPVLCGVD

-469 QIVLREHNSPANNCP
+469 QIVLREHKSPANNCP

-506 ILRFKPG
+506 IMRFKPG

-538 YLAAVLPEWDGV
+538 YLAAALPEWDGV
-550 RRAERFFID
+550 RRAERFFVD

-590 KADISIIMTGPQGCH
+590 KADISIIMTGLQGAH
-605 KSQSV
+605 KSSSV

-633 LLMSGRTVIEVP
+633 LQMSGKTVIEVP

-660 FLSLDRDSYRVMYS
+660 FLSLDRDRYRVMYS

-685 FVMTTNERQILRD
+685 FVMTTNEQQILRD

-711 RMKDDLIQRDRL
+711 RMEDDLIQRDRL

-735 EGAQRLHTRLEN
+735 EGAKRLHTRLER
-747 ATTKAE
+747 AAAEAE
-753 QNICYAN
+753 QNICYAT
-760 QDSWADDVAEFVAGQ
+760 QDAWADDIAEYIAAQ
-775 ESKPEGSRYPL
+775 EKKPEGTRYPL

-795 LNIDRGQSRL
+795 LNIDRGQRRI

-820 QLEKGSPHRVSGFPG
+820 QLEKGSAHRISGFPG

-843 TLPPVKPEK
+843 TPPPAKPEK

>member
-8 ADPAVQIAPGAT
+8 ADPAVQTSHGAT
-20 PQEWGTVMGSDLLMS
+20 PQEWGTVLQSDLLMS

-85 LDLSKY
+85 LDLTNY
-91 AGDPD
+91 AADPD
-96 YGFGLRTGIQG
+96 YGYGIRVGIQG

-124 MRLLCDSLGLDPK
+124 MRLMCDSLGLDPK
-137 DLPLRTRGGHH
+137 DLPLRTRGGHR
-148 WACLLHVQDLTGR
+148 WACLLHVQGLTGR
-161 PKKANSDFGGGNKL
+161 PKKAVIHLGDGNKL
-175 EWLGYGQQ
+175 ELLGYGQQ

-194 RYRWTLGP
+194 HYRWIMGP
-202 GGIDIHG
+202 TGRDIHG

-215 DCAALARLRD
+215 DCAALARFRE

-260 SSGRVLAV
+260 ASGRVLAV

-279 WEDLHTTHGAPGE
+279 WADQHSKQGAPGE

-302 YSSGGFRCLHAHCDH
+302 YSAGGFRCLHAHCDH
-317 RTADDLRVWARTEGW
+317 RTADDLRIWARTEGW

-339 AYPTEEPSGTVAGNK
+339 AYPTEEPSGTAAGQI
-354 APITPVLTAKNAGN
+354 APITPVLGDKNAEKAPN
-368 AQKSAIKPQNNADNP
+368 STDKTQNSTNNA
-383 EIDSGAIAGD
+383 EISAGAGAGEGAGSGA
-393 GAGGRGRQAPGAG
+393 
-406 DGTAQGQ
+406 AQGQ
-413 GAAQPGEPDGP
+413 ETAGSGEPDGP
-424 TAAQQLMAW
+424 TAAQQLTAW

-448 QLVLSDPVLCGMD
+448 QLVLSDPVLCGVD

-469 QIVLREHNSPANNCP
+469 QIVLREHNSPANDCP

-506 ILRFKPG
+506 IMRFKPG
-513 SISKDLLYDA
+513 SITKDLLYDA

-528 AQNHVDIMQD
+528 AQNHVDIMQG

-550 RRAERFFID
+550 HRAERFFMD
-559 YGGAENSEVTRAA
+559 YGGAEDSEVARAA

-580 YRRAS
+580 YRRAA

-610 RALALEEDFAAE
+610 RAMALEEDFAAE

-660 FLSLDRDSYRVMYS
+660 FLSLDRDSYRVLYS

-685 FVMTTNERQILRD
+685 FVMTTNEQQILRD

-711 RMKDDLIQRDRL
+711 KMRDDLIQRDRL
-723 QLWAEGRQIFLE
+723 QLWAEGRQIFME
-735 EGAQRLHTRLEN
+735 EGAKRLHTRLER
-747 ATTKAE
+747 ATARTE
-753 QNICYAN
+753 QNIRYAT
-760 QDSWADDVAEFVAGQ
+760 QDAWADDIAEFVAGQ
-775 ESKPEGSRYPL
+775 ESKPEGARYPL
-786 STRAILQYA
+786 STRVILQYA
-795 LNIDRGQSRL
+795 LDIDRGQRRL

-820 QLEKGSPHRVSGFPG
+820 QLEKGSAHRISGFPG
-835 THRVWQRV
+835 THRVWLRV
-843 TLPPVKPEK
+843 NPLPDTPEEDDK
-852 DGK
+852 

>member
-1 MQQTVQA
+1 MTQLNPPPIDAPAQA
-8 ADPAVQIAPGAT
+8 PAAGAT

-41 SNPEIP
+41 SNPAVP

-55 DESLGKVPSVKTSR
+55 DESLGKVPSVKTFR
-69 GTVTGLPGW
+69 GTITGLKGW
-78 QTKSLSF
+78 QTARLSF
-85 LDLSKY
+85 LGLTRY
-91 AGDPD
+91 AADPD
-96 YGFGLRTGIQG
+96 YGYGIRTGIRG

-124 MRLLCDSLGLDPK
+124 MQLLCDSLGLDPK
-137 DLPLRTRGGHH
+137 DLPMRTRGGHR
-148 WACLLHVQDLTGR
+148 WACLLHVQGLTGK
-161 PKKANSDFGGGNKL
+161 PNKETVHFKGGDKL
-175 EWLGYGQQ
+175 ELLGYGQQ

-194 RYRWTLGP
+194 RYCWTLGP
-202 GGIDIHG
+202 GGRDIHG

-215 DCAALARLRD
+215 DCAALARFREALR
-225 ALAPWEVKSSGG
+225 PWEVKSSGG

-260 SSGRVLAV
+260 ASGRVLAV

-279 WEDLHTTHGAPGE
+279 WEHQHTKRGAPGE

-317 RTADDLRVWARTEGW
+317 RTADDLRIWARTEGW

-339 AYPTEEPSGTVAGNK
+339 AYPTEEPSGTAAGDKTPKSPDLAVKNAEIPQK
-354 APITPVLTAKNAGN
+354 APLKT
-368 AQKSAIKPQNNADNP
+368 QNSTNNP
-383 EIDSGAIAGD
+383 GIDSGD
-393 GAGGRGRQAPGAG
+393 GAGTRERERQAPGSDAALG
-406 DGTAQGQ
+406 QGTADS
-413 GAAQPGEPDGP
+413 GEPDGP
-424 TAAQQLMAW
+424 TAAQQLTAW

-469 QIVLREHNSPANNCP
+469 QIVLREHNSPANACP

-506 ILRFKPG
+506 IMRFKPG

-528 AQNHVDIMQD
+528 SQNHVDIMQN
-538 YLAAVLPEWDGV
+538 YLAAALPEWDGV
-550 RRAERFFID
+550 HRAERFFID
-559 YGGAENSEVTRAA
+559 YGGAEDSEVTRAA

-590 KADISIIMTGPQGCH
+590 KADISIIMTGLQGAH
-605 KSQSV
+605 KSSSV

-633 LLMSGRTVIEVP
+633 LQMSGMTVIEVP

-660 FLSLDRDSYRVMYS
+660 FLSLDRDRYRVMYS

-685 FVMTTNERQILRD
+685 FVMTTNEQQILRD

-711 RMKDDLIQRDRL
+711 RMEDDLIRRDRL

-735 EGAQRLHTRLEN
+735 EGAKRLHTRLER
-747 ATTKAE
+747 AAAEAE
-753 QNICYAN
+753 QNICYAT
-760 QDSWADDVAEFVAGQ
+760 QDAWADDIAEFIAAQ
-775 ESKPEGSRYPL
+775 EKKPEGTRYPL
-786 STRAILQYA
+786 STSAILQYA
-795 LNIDRGQSRL
+795 LNIDRGQRRL

-820 QLEKGSPHRVSGFPG
+820 RLEKGSAHRISGFPG

-843 TLPPVKPEK
+843 TPPPVKPEK

>member
-1 MQQTVQA
+1 MMQTVQT
-8 ADPAVQIAPGAT
+8 ADPAVQAAPGAT

-41 SNPEIP
+41 SNPAIP

-55 DESLGKVPSVKTSR
+55 DESLGKVPSVKTAR

-91 AGDPD
+91 AADPD
-96 YGFGLRTGIQG
+96 YGYGIRVGIQG

-124 MRLLCDSLGLDPK
+124 MRLMCDSLGLDPK
-137 DLPLRTRGGHH
+137 DLPMRVRGGHR
-148 WACLLHVQDLTGR
+148 WACLLHVQGLTGR
-161 PKKANSDFGGGNKL
+161 PKKAVIHLGDGNKL
-175 EWLGYGQQ
+175 ELLGYGQQ

-194 RYRWTLGP
+194 RYRWIMGP
-202 GGIDIHG
+202 TGRDIQG

-260 SSGRVLAV
+260 ASGRVLAV

-279 WEDLHTTHGAPGE
+279 WEDLHTKRGAPGE

-317 RTADDLRVWARTEGW
+317 RTADDLRIWARTEGW

-339 AYPTEEPSGTVAGNK
+339 AYPTEEPSGTAAGDK
-354 APITPVLTAKNAGN
+354 TPKSPDLAVKNAEIP
-368 AQKSAIKPQNNADNP
+368 QKSPLKLQNSTNNP
-383 EIDSGAIAGD
+383 EIDSGD
-393 GAGGRGRQAPGAG
+393 GAGAREREPQAPGSGA
-406 DGTAQGQ
+406 AQGQ
-413 GAAQPGEPDGP
+413 GTADSREPDGP
-424 TAAQQLMAW
+424 TAAQQLTAW

-469 QIVLREHNSPANNCP
+469 QIVLREHNSPANACP

-506 ILRFKPG
+506 IMRFKPG
-513 SISKDLLYDA
+513 SISKDLLYEA

-528 AQNHVDIMQD
+528 AQNQVDIMQD

-550 RRAERFFID
+550 HRAERFFLD
-559 YGGAENSEVTRAA
+559 YGGAEDSEVARAA

-585 SPEPC
+585 SPDPC

-660 FLSLDRDSYRVMYS
+660 FLSLDRDSYRIMYS

-685 FVMTTNERQILRD
+685 FVMTTNEQQILRD
-698 ATGSRRFAVIEVT
+698 ATGSRRFAVIEVAKM
-711 RMKDDLIQRDRL
+711 RDDLIQRDRL

-735 EGAQRLHTRLEN
+735 EGAKRLHTRLER
-747 ATTKAE
+747 ATAKTE
-753 QNICYAN
+753 QNIRYAT
-760 QDSWADDVAEFVAGQ
+760 QDAWADDIAEFIAAQ
-775 ESKPEGSRYPL
+775 EKQAEGTRYPL
-786 STRAILQYA
+786 STSTILQYA
-795 LNIDRGQSRL
+795 LNIDRGQRRL

-820 QLEKGSPHRVSGFPG
+820 QLEKGSAHRISGFPG

-843 TLPPVKPEK
+843 TPPPVKPER

>member
-8 ADPAVQIAPGAT
+8 ADPAVQTAPGAT

-41 SNPEIP
+41 SNPAVP

-91 AGDPD
+91 AADPD
-96 YGFGLRTGIQG
+96 YGYGIRVGIQG

-119 MSVTV
+119 MSITV
-124 MRLLCDSLGLDPK
+124 MRLMCDSLGLDPK
-137 DLPLRTRGGHH
+137 NLPLRTRGGHR
-148 WACLLHVQDLTGR
+148 WACLLHVQGLTGR
-161 PKKANSDFGGGNKL
+161 PKKAVIHLGDGNKL
-175 EWLGYGQQ
+175 ELLGYGQQ

-194 RYRWTLGP
+194 RYRWIMGP
-202 GGIDIHG
+202 TGRDIHG

-215 DCAALARLRD
+215 DCAALARLRE

-260 SSGRVLAV
+260 ASGRVLAV

-279 WEDLHTTHGAPGE
+279 WEDLHTKRGAPGE

-317 RTADDLRVWARTEGW
+317 RTADDLRIWARTEGW

-339 AYPTEEPSGTVAGNK
+339 AYPTEEPSGTAAGNK
-354 APITPVLTAKNAGN
+354 APITPVLSVKNAEIP
-368 AQKSAIKPQNNADNP
+368 QKSPLKTQNSTNKP
-383 EIDSGAIAGD
+383 EIT
-393 GAGGRGRQAPGAG
+393 PGAG
-406 DGTAQGQ
+406 AGTAPGS
-413 GAAQPGEPDGP
+413 GAAQEQGTADSGEPDGP
-424 TAAQQLMAW
+424 TAAQQLTAW

-448 QLVLSDPVLCGMD
+448 QLVLSDPVLCGVD

-469 QIVLREHNSPANNCP
+469 QIVLREHSSPANVCP

-506 ILRFKPG
+506 IMRFKPG

-528 AQNHVDIMQD
+528 AQHHVDIMRD

-550 RRAERFFID
+550 CRAERFFLD
-559 YGGAENSEVTRAA
+559 YGGAEDSEVARAA

-622 LDFRQDNKELA
+622 LDFRQDNKDLA

-660 FLSLDRDSYRVMYS
+660 FLSLDRDSYRIMYS

-685 FVMTTNERQILRD
+685 FVMTTNEQQILRD
-698 ATGSRRFAVIEVT
+698 ATGSRRFAVIEVAKM
-711 RMKDDLIQRDRL
+711 RDDLIQRDRL

-735 EGAQRLHTRLEN
+735 EGAKRLHTRLER
-747 ATTKAE
+747 ATANTE
-753 QNICYAN
+753 QNIRYAT
-760 QDSWADDVAEFVAGQ
+760 QDAWADDIAEYIAAQ
-775 ESKPEGSRYPL
+775 EKKPEGTRYPL

-795 LNIDRGQSRL
+795 LNIDRGQRRI

-820 QLEKGSPHRVSGFPG
+820 QLEKGSAHRISGFPG

-843 TLPPVKPEK
+843 TLPPAKPEK

>member
-1 MQQTVQA
+1 MMQAVQT
-8 ADPAVQIAPGAT
+8 ADPAVQAAPGAT

-41 SNPEIP
+41 SNPAIP

-85 LDLSKY
+85 LDLSQY
-91 AGDPD
+91 AADPD
-96 YGFGLRTGIQG
+96 YGFGIRVGIQG

-124 MRLLCDSLGLDPK
+124 MSLLCDSLGLDPK
-137 DLPLRTRGGHH
+137 DLPMRVRGGHR
-148 WACLLHVQDLTGR
+148 WACLLLVQGLTGR
-161 PKKANSDFGGGNKL
+161 PKKAVIHLGDGNKL
-175 EWLGYGQQ
+175 ELLGYGQQ

-194 RYRWTLGP
+194 RYRWIMGP
-202 GGIDIHG
+202 TGRDIHG

-260 SSGRVLAV
+260 ASGRVLAV

-279 WEDLHTTHGAPGE
+279 WEDLHTKHGAPGE

-317 RTADDLRVWARTEGW
+317 RTADDLRIWARTEGW

-339 AYPTEEPSGTVAGNK
+339 AYPTEEPSGTAAGDK
-354 APITPVLTAKNAGN
+354 TPKSPDLAVKNAE
-368 AQKSAIKPQNNADNP
+368 IPQNPPLKTQNSTNNP
-383 EIDSGAIAGD
+383 EIDSG
-393 GAGGRGRQAPGAG
+393 GAGTREREQQAPGSGA
-406 DGTAQGQ
+406 AQGQ
-413 GAAQPGEPDGP
+413 GTADSREPDGP
-424 TAAQQLMAW
+424 TAAQQLTAW

-469 QIVLREHNSPANNCP
+469 QIVLREHSSPANNTP

-506 ILRFKPG
+506 ALRFKPG

-528 AQNHVDIMQD
+528 SQNHVDIMQD
-538 YLAAVLPEWDGV
+538 YLAAALPEWDGV

-590 KADISIIMTGPQGCH
+590 KADISIIMTGLQGAH
-605 KSQSV
+605 KSSSV

-633 LLMSGRTVIEVP
+633 LQMSGKTVIEVP

-660 FLSLDRDSYRVMYS
+660 FLSLDRDRYRVMYS

-685 FVMTTNERQILRD
+685 FVMTTNEQQILRD

-711 RMKDDLIQRDRL
+711 RMEDDLIQRDRL
-723 QLWAEGRQIFLE
+723 QLWAEGRQIFQE
-735 EGAQRLHTRLEN
+735 EGAKRLHTRLER
-747 ATTKAE
+747 AAAEAE
-753 QNICYAN
+753 QSICYAT
-760 QDSWADDVAEFVAGQ
+760 QDAWADDIAEYIAAQ
-775 ESKPEGSRYPL
+775 EKKPEGTRYPL

-795 LNIDRGQSRL
+795 LNIDRGQRRI
-805 QDQQRVAEIMRTLGF
+805 QDQLRVAEIMRTLGF
-820 QLEKGSPHRVSGFPG
+820 QLEKGSAHRISGFPG

-843 TLPPVKPEK
+843 TLPPAKPEK
-852 DGK
+852 DDK

>member
-8 ADPAVQIAPGAT
+8 ADPAVQTAPGAT

-41 SNPEIP
+41 SNPTVP

-69 GTVTGLPGW
+69 GTITGLPGW
-78 QTKSLSF
+78 QTMKQSF

-91 AGDPD
+91 AADPD
-96 YGFGLRTGIQG
+96 YGFGIRVGIQG

-124 MRLLCDSLGLDPK
+124 MRLMCDSLGLDPK
-137 DLPLRTRGGHH
+137 DLPMRVRGGHR
-148 WACLLHVQDLTGR
+148 WACLLHVQGLTGR
-161 PKKANSDFGGGNKL
+161 PKKAVIHLGDGNKL
-175 EWLGYGQQ
+175 ELLGYGQQ

-194 RYRWTLGP
+194 HYRWIMGP
-202 GGIDIHG
+202 TGRDIHG

-215 DCAALARLRD
+215 DCAALARLRE

-260 SSGRVLAV
+260 ASGRVLAV

-279 WEDLHTTHGAPGE
+279 WEELHTKHGAPGE

-317 RTADDLRVWARTEGW
+317 RTADDLRIWARTEGW

-339 AYPTEEPSGTVAGNK
+339 AYPTEEPSGTAAGDK
-354 APITPVLTAKNAGN
+354 APKIPDLAVKNAEIP
-368 AQKSAIKPQNNADNP
+368 QKSPLKPQNSTNSP
-383 EIDSGAIAGD
+383 GIDPGAVAGD
-393 GAGGRGRQAPGAG
+393 GAEGGA
-406 DGTAQGQ
+406 AQGQ
-413 GAAQPGEPDGP
+413 GTADSREPDGP
-424 TAAQQLMAW
+424 TAAQQLTAW

-469 QIVLREHNSPANNCP
+469 QIVLREHNSPANDCP
-484 LGGWRQF
+484 LGGWQQF

-506 ILRFKPG
+506 IMRFKPG

-528 AQNHVDIMQD
+528 AQHHVDIMLD

-550 RRAERFFID
+550 CRAERFFLD
-559 YGGAENSEVTRAA
+559 YGGAEDSEVARAA

-660 FLSLDRDSYRVMYS
+660 FLSLDRDSYRILYS

-685 FVMTTNERQILRD
+685 FIMTTNEQQILRD
-698 ATGSRRFAVIEVT
+698 ATGSRRFAVIEVAKM
-711 RMKDDLIQRDRL
+711 RDDLIQRDRL

-735 EGAQRLHTRLEN
+735 EGAKRLHTRLER
-747 ATTKAE
+747 ATANTE
-753 QNICYAN
+753 QNIRYAT
-760 QDSWADDVAEFVAGQ
+760 QDAWADDIAEYIAAQ
-775 ESKPEGSRYPL
+775 EKQPEGTRYPL

-795 LNIDRGQSRL
+795 LNIDRGQRRI

-820 QLEKGSPHRVSGFPG
+820 QLEKGSAHRISGFPG

-843 TLPPVKPEK
+843 TLPPAKPEK

>member
-1 MQQTVQA
+1 MMQAVQT
-8 ADPAVQIAPGAT
+8 ADPAVQAAPGAT
-20 PQEWGTVMGSDLLMS
+20 PQEWGTVMGSDLLVS

-41 SNPEIP
+41 SNPAVP

-91 AGDPD
+91 AADPD
-96 YGFGLRTGIQG
+96 YGFGIRVGIQG
-107 VIAADCDTDDLE
+107 VIAADCDTDSPE
-119 MSVTV
+119 MPVTV

-137 DLPLRTRGGHH
+137 DLPLRTRGGHR
-148 WACLLHVQDLTGR
+148 WACLLHVKGLPAR
-161 PKKANSDFGGGNKL
+161 PKKATVHFEDGDKL
-175 EWLGYGQQ
+175 ELLGYGQQ

-202 GGIDIHG
+202 GGRDIHG

-215 DCAALARLRD
+215 DCAALARFREALR
-225 ALAPWEVKSSGG
+225 PWEVKSSGG

-260 SSGRVLAV
+260 ASGRVLAV
-268 NRDGGLCITCP
+268 NRDGGLCIACP
-279 WEDLHTTHGAPGE
+279 WEDLHTKHGAPGE

-339 AYPTEEPSGTVAGNK
+339 AYPTEEPSGTAAGDK
-354 APITPVLTAKNAGN
+354 TPKNPDLTVKNAEIP
-368 AQKSAIKPQNNADNP
+368 QKSPLKPQNSTDRP
-383 EIDSGAIAGD
+383 EIDSGD
-393 GAGGRGRQAPGAG
+393 GAGTREGEQQAPGSGA
-406 DGTAQGQ
+406 AQGQ
-413 GAAQPGEPDGP
+413 VAADSREPDGP
-424 TAAQQLMAW
+424 TAAQQLTAW

-448 QLVLSDPVLCGMD
+448 LLVLSDPVLCGMD

-469 QIVLREHNSPANNCP
+469 QIVLREHNSPANACP

-506 ILRFKPG
+506 VMRFKPG

-538 YLAAVLPEWDGV
+538 YLAAALPEWDGV
-550 RRAERFFID
+550 HRAERFFID
-559 YGGAENSEVTRAA
+559 YGGAEDSEVARAA

-660 FLSLDRDSYRVMYS
+660 FLSLDRDSYRILYS

-685 FVMTTNERQILRD
+685 FVMTTNEQQILRD

-711 RMKDDLIQRDRL
+711 KMQDDLIQRDRL

-735 EGAQRLHTRLEN
+735 DGAKRLHTRLER
-747 ATTKAE
+747 ATAKTE
-753 QNICYAN
+753 QNIRYAT
-760 QDSWADDVAEFVAGQ
+760 QDAWADDIAEFITAQ
-775 ESKPEGSRYPL
+775 EKQAEGARCPL
-786 STRAILQYA
+786 STRSILQYA
-795 LNIDRGQSRL
+795 LNIDRGQSRI
-805 QDQQRVAEIMRTLGF
+805 QDQQRVAEVMRTLGY
-820 QLEKGSPHRVSGFPG
+820 QLEKGAPHRVSGFPG

-843 TLPPVKPEK
+843 DPLPDAPEEDEK
-852 DGK
+852 

>member
-1 MQQTVQA
+1 MQQAVQT
-8 ADPAVQIAPGAT
+8 ADPAVQAAPGAT

-41 SNPEIP
+41 SNPAVP

-85 LDLSKY
+85 LDLSNY
-91 AGDPD
+91 AADPD
-96 YGFGLRTGIQG
+96 YGFGIRVGIQG
-107 VIAADCDTDDLE
+107 VIAADCDTDSLE

-137 DLPLRTRGGHH
+137 DLPLRTRGGHR
-148 WACLLHVQDLTGR
+148 WACLLHVQGLTGR
-161 PKKANSDFGGGNKL
+161 PKKAVIHLGDGNKL
-175 EWLGYGQQ
+175 ELLGYGQQ

-194 RYRWTLGP
+194 RYRWIMGP
-202 GGIDIHG
+202 TGRDIHG

-215 DCAALARLRD
+215 DCAALARFREALR
-225 ALAPWEVKSSGG
+225 PWEVKSSGG

-279 WEDLHTTHGAPGE
+279 WEDLHTKHGAPGE

-332 EGEVPVT
+332 EGKVPVT
-339 AYPTEEPSGTVAGNK
+339 AYPTEEPSGTAAGDK
-354 APITPVLTAKNAGN
+354 TPITPVLSAKNAEIP
-368 AQKSAIKPQNNADNP
+368 QKSAIKPQNSTDKP
-383 EIDSGAIAGD
+383 EIN
-393 GAGGRGRQAPGAG
+393 PGASAG
-406 DGTAQGQ
+406 
-413 GAAQPGEPDGP
+413 DGP
-424 TAAQQLMAW
+424 TAAQQLTAW

-469 QIVLREHNSPANNCP
+469 QIVLREHNHPANACP

-506 ILRFKPG
+506 IMRFKPG

-528 AQNHVDIMQD
+528 SQNHVDIMQD
-538 YLAAVLPEWDGV
+538 YLAAALPEWDGV
-550 RRAERFFID
+550 HRAERFFMD
-559 YGGAENSEVTRAA
+559 YGGAEDSEVTRAA

-605 KSQSV
+605 KSSSV

-633 LLMSGRTVIEVP
+633 LQMSGRTVIEVP

-660 FLSLDRDSYRVMYS
+660 FLSLDRDSYRIMYS

-685 FVMTTNERQILRD
+685 FVMTTNEQQILRD

-711 RMKDDLIQRDRL
+711 KMQDDLIQRDRL
-723 QLWAEGRQIFLE
+723 QLWAEGRRIFQE
-735 EGAQRLHTRLEN
+735 EGAKRLHTRLER
-747 ATTKAE
+747 ATAKTE
-753 QNICYAN
+753 QNIRYAT
-760 QDSWADDVAEFVAGQ
+760 QDAWADDIAEFITAQ
-775 ESKPEGSRYPL
+775 EKQAEGARCPL
-786 STRAILQYA
+786 STRSILQYA
-795 LNIDRGQSRL
+795 LNIDRGQSRI
-805 QDQQRVAEIMRTLGF
+805 QDQQRVAEIMRTLGY
-820 QLEKGSPHRVSGFPG
+820 QLEKGAPHRVSGFPG

-843 TLPPVKPEK
+843 DPLPDAPEEDEK
-852 DGK
+852 

>member
-8 ADPAVQIAPGAT
+8 ADPAVQTSHGAT
-20 PQEWGTVMGSDLLMS
+20 PQEWGTVLQSDLLMS

-69 GTVTGLPGW
+69 GTVTGLAGW

-85 LDLSKY
+85 LDLTNY
-91 AGDPD
+91 AADPD
-96 YGFGLRTGIQG
+96 YGYGIRVGIQG

-137 DLPLRTRGGHH
+137 DLPLRTRGGHR
-148 WACLLHVQDLTGR
+148 WACLLHVQGLTGR
-161 PKKANSDFGGGNKL
+161 PKKAVIHLGDGNKL
-175 EWLGYGQQ
+175 ELLGYGQQ

-194 RYRWTLGP
+194 HYRWIMGP
-202 GGIDIHG
+202 TGRNIHG

-215 DCAALARLRD
+215 DCAALARFRE

-260 SSGRVLAV
+260 ASGRVLAV

-279 WEDLHTTHGAPGE
+279 WADQHSKQGAPGE

-302 YSSGGFRCLHAHCDH
+302 YSAGGFRCLHAHCDH
-317 RTADDLRVWARTEGW
+317 RTADDLRIWARTEGW

-339 AYPTEEPSGTVAGNK
+339 AYPTEEPSGTAAAGQN
-354 APITPVLTAKNAGN
+354 APVTPVLGD
-368 AQKSAIKPQNNADNP
+368 KSAEKAPNSTDKTQNSTNNA
-383 EIDSGAIAGD
+383 EISTGAGAGEGSGSGA
-393 GAGGRGRQAPGAG
+393 
-406 DGTAQGQ
+406 AQGQ
-413 GAAQPGEPDGP
+413 ETAATREPDGP
-424 TAAQQLMAW
+424 TAAQQLTAW

-469 QIVLREHNSPANNCP
+469 QIVLREHNSPANDCP

-506 ILRFKPG
+506 IMRFKPG
-513 SISKDLLYDA
+513 SITKDLLYDA

-528 AQNHVDIMQD
+528 AQNHVDIMQG

-550 RRAERFFID
+550 RRAERFFLD
-559 YGGAENSEVTRAA
+559 YGGAEDSEVARAA

-580 YRRAS
+580 YRRAA
-585 SPEPC
+585 SPDPC

-685 FVMTTNERQILRD
+685 FVMTTNEQQILRD

-711 RMKDDLIQRDRL
+711 KMRDDLIRRDRL
-723 QLWAEGRQIFLE
+723 QLWAEGRQIFME
-735 EGAQRLHTRLEN
+735 EGAKNLHTRLER
-747 ATTKAE
+747 ATARTE
-753 QNICYAN
+753 QNIRYAT
-760 QDSWADDVAEFVAGQ
+760 QDAWADDIAEFVAAQ
-775 ESKPEGSRYPL
+775 EKKPEGTRYPL

-795 LNIDRGQSRL
+795 LNIDRGQIRI
-805 QDQQRVAEIMRTLGF
+805 QDQQRVAEIMRTLGY
-820 QLEKGSPHRVSGFPG
+820 QLEKGAAHRIPGFPG
-835 THRVWQRV
+835 THRVWLRV
-843 TLPPVKPEK
+843 SPPPAKPEK

>member
-8 ADPAVQIAPGAT
+8 ADPAVQTSHGAT
-20 PQEWGTVMGSDLLMS
+20 PQEWGTVLQSDLLMS

-85 LDLSKY
+85 LDLTNY
-91 AGDPD
+91 AADPD
-96 YGFGLRTGIQG
+96 YGYGIRVGIQG

-124 MRLLCDSLGLDPK
+124 MRLMCDSLGLDPK
-137 DLPLRTRGGHH
+137 DLPLRTRGGHR
-148 WACLLHVQDLTGR
+148 WACLLHVQGLTGR
-161 PKKANSDFGGGNKL
+161 PKKAVIHLGDGNKL
-175 EWLGYGQQ
+175 ELLGYGQQ

-194 RYRWTLGP
+194 HYRWIMGP
-202 GGIDIHG
+202 TGRDIHG

-215 DCAALARLRD
+215 DCAALARFRE

-260 SSGRVLAV
+260 ASGRVLAV

-279 WEDLHTTHGAPGE
+279 WADQHSKQGAPGE

-302 YSSGGFRCLHAHCDH
+302 YSAGGFRCLHAHCDH

-339 AYPTEEPSGTVAGNK
+339 AYPTEEPSGTAAGQI
-354 APITPVLTAKNAGN
+354 APITPVLGDKNAEK
-368 AQKSAIKPQNNADNP
+368 APNNADKTQNSTNNA
-383 EIDSGAIAGD
+383 EISAGAGAGEGAGSGA
-393 GAGGRGRQAPGAG
+393 
-406 DGTAQGQ
+406 AQGQ
-413 GAAQPGEPDGP
+413 ETAGSGEPDGP
-424 TAAQQLMAW
+424 TAAQQLTAW

-448 QLVLSDPVLCGMD
+448 QLVLSDPVLCGVD

-469 QIVLREHNSPANNCP
+469 QIVLREHNSPANDCP

-506 ILRFKPG
+506 IMRFKPG
-513 SISKDLLYDA
+513 SITKDLLYDA

-528 AQNHVDIMQD
+528 AQNHVDIMQG

-550 RRAERFFID
+550 HRAERFFMD
-559 YGGAENSEVTRAA
+559 YGGAEDSEVARAA

-580 YRRAS
+580 YRRAA

-660 FLSLDRDSYRVMYS
+660 FLSLDRDSYRVLYS

-685 FVMTTNERQILRD
+685 FVMTTNEQQILRD

-711 RMKDDLIQRDRL
+711 KMRDDLIQRDRL
-723 QLWAEGRQIFLE
+723 QLWAEGRQIFME
-735 EGAQRLHTRLEN
+735 EGAKRLHTRLER
-747 ATTKAE
+747 ATARTE
-753 QNICYAN
+753 QNIRYAT
-760 QDSWADDVAEFVAGQ
+760 QDAWADDIAEFVAGQ
-775 ESKPEGSRYPL
+775 ESKPEGTRYPL
-786 STRAILQYA
+786 STRVILQYA
-795 LNIDRGQSRL
+795 LDIDRGQRRL

-820 QLEKGSPHRVSGFPG
+820 QLEKGSAHRISGFPG
-835 THRVWQRV
+835 THRVWLRV
-843 TLPPVKPEK
+843 NPLPDTPEEDDK
-852 DGK
+852 